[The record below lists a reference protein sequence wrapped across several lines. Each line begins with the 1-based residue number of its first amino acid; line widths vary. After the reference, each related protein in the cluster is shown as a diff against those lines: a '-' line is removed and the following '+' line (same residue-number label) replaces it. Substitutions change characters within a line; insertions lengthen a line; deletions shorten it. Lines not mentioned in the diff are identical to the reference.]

1 MIRST
6 HSLPEVRTL
15 SPRRRNVLTNAA
27 GNTWWHNLHFW
38 STVFLAFAMPPLTAV
53 LAQPM
58 LLPSVIVSLLAAALY
73 FPVGALLLRSTL
85 RRIMV
90 NRRKRPFVCFDCGY
104 RLIGLPEPRC
114 PECGR
119 PAIAPDSG
127 RLRRAG

>member
-6 HSLPEVRTL
+6 HSLPEVSSL
-15 SPRRRNVLTNAA
+15 PPRRRNVLTNAA

-38 STVFLAFAMPPLTAV
+38 STVVLVFVVPPFTAV
-53 LAQPM
+53 LARP
-58 LLPSVIVSLLAAALY
+58 LFVPSLIASLVVGTLY
-73 FPVGALLLRSTL
+73 FPIGAVLLRSTL

-90 NRRKRPFVCFDCGY
+90 NRRNRPFVCFDCGY
-104 RLIGLPEPRC
+104 RLIGLPDPRC

-119 PAIAPDSG
+119 SAIAPERG